1 MLPARTSPPLQPGEC
16 SDGSEQARHISIEPG
31 MITPNITALSPGM
44 GVVRD
49 VPGGSV
55 LQCVYAVLHSS
66 GQAFP
71 STTSAGGEGLATV
84 VEGGGGIRRAP

>member
-1 MLPARTSPPLQPGEC
+1 MFR
-16 SDGSEQARHISIEPG
+16 
-31 MITPNITALSPGM
+31 
-44 GVVRD
+44 V
-49 VPGGSV
+49 GSV

-84 VEGGGGIRRAP
+84 VVGGGAEGLDGHPNGS

>member
-1 MLPARTSPPLQPGEC
+1 MFR
-16 SDGSEQARHISIEPG
+16 
-31 MITPNITALSPGM
+31 
-44 GVVRD
+44 V
-49 VPGGSV
+49 GSV

-71 STTSAGGEGLATV
+71 DTTSAGGGGLVAV

>member
-1 MLPARTSPPLQPGEC
+1 MF
-16 SDGSEQARHISIEPG
+16 
-31 MITPNITALSPGM
+31 
-44 GVVRD
+44 RD
-49 VPGGSV
+49 GSV

-84 VEGGGGIRRAP
+84 VEGGQRD